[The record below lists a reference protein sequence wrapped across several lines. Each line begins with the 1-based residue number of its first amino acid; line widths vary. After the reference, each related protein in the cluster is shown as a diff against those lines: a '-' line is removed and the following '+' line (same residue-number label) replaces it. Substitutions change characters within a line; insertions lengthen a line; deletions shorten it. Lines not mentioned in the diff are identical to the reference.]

1 MGWRTSKGIKEPKK
15 RWMTREGYKRTREG
29 YKRTR
34 EEYKRTREEY
44 KRTRERVERLGI
56 GGGPRKGVEDQERG
70 GGQVGGGRGMV
81 EVKLLLCFQA
91 NETLVFHVNL

>member
-15 RWMTREGYKRTREG
+15 RWMTREG

-44 KRTRERVERLGI
+44 KRTRERVERPGI

-70 GGQVGGGRGMV
+70 GGQVGGGRYG
-81 EVKLLLCFQA
+81 
-91 NETLVFHVNL
+91 